1 MKKEK
6 CIVFDFSKG
15 TRVGPAYYHYQNGQ
29 LDLDLKIEV
38 MSPEPAYGSNVIE
51 FRKPD
56 KKSKNSTCTKEQ
68 APFYTA

>member
-29 LDLDLKIEV
+29 LDLDLNIEV
-38 MSPEPAYGSNVIE
+38 KSPEPAYDSNVIK
-51 FRKPD
+51 F
-56 KKSKNSTCTKEQ
+56 KKLANNSKNSTCAKEQ
-68 APFYTA
+68 EPSNTA